1 MDLEHFFQYL
11 KYEKRYSDHTMVS
24 YKTDLTQFR
33 DYLQREYNGIIPEC
47 AKNRQIRSWL
57 SDLMDKRKSAK
68 SVNRKISSL
77 RSFYKYLIFTKR
89 IDHNPMTKVLAPR
102 LPRKLPI
109 FVAENQMQQ
118 LFDQLEFSNDF
129 KGLRDKLILE
139 MFYSTGMRLAELVE
153 MKHRDVDLND
163 RQIRVTGKGN
173 KQRIIPMISSLCNT
187 YLMYVDQKVR
197 LFGIEQDDYVFITDK
212 GKKVYRKFVYRVVN
226 FYLSSTT
233 TVTKKSPHILRHSF
247 ATHMLEKGAD
257 LNAIK
262 EILGHSNLSAT
273 QVYTHNTVEKLKK
286 VYKQAHPKA

>member
-1 MDLEHFFQYL
+1 
-11 KYEKRYSDHTMVS
+11 
-24 YKTDLTQFR
+24 
-33 DYLQREYNGIIPEC
+33 
-47 AKNRQIRSWL
+47 
-57 SDLMDKRKSAK
+57 
-68 SVNRKISSL
+68 
-77 RSFYKYLIFTKR
+77 
-89 IDHNPMTKVLAPR
+89 
-102 LPRKLPI
+102 
-109 FVAENQMQQ
+109 
-118 LFDQLEFSNDF
+118 
-129 KGLRDKLILE
+129 
-139 MFYSTGMRLAELVE
+139 MRLAELVE